1 VSWTAETSGASTS
14 EVGFFVDGIQKWTE
28 YWAPYVYGGDN
39 QLWDTLGVKN
49 GSHTL
54 MVRAISTSGQIATAS
69 ITVNVNNSRKA
80 GNRT

>member
-1 VSWTAETSGASTS
+1 
-14 EVGFFVDGIQKWTE
+14 
-28 YWAPYVYGGDN
+28 
-39 QLWDTLGVKN
+39 
-49 GSHTL
+49 